1 MIIITASATPYEHV
15 NMITKKNADDKTMI
29 AKPIDVIDQRA
40 IELRHVFLQAE
51 IASKVW
57 LGVWRTR
64 ARGFPP

>member
-1 MIIITASATPYEHV
+1 
-15 NMITKKNADDKTMI
+15 MITKKNADDKTMT

-40 IELRHVFLQAE
+40 IELRHVFPQAE

-64 ARGFPP
+64 ARGLPS